1 MSLTNTSTAVNRV
14 STSKTSYSFETALK
28 SLSNLN
34 GKNVRTHTF
43 PHILASPIHY
53 EPNYAYPLLVWL
65 HGTGKSEVELF
76 DVLPKIST
84 QNYVAVAPRG
94 ALSKTTRVV
103 RRHINGSLVDEK
115 IWTEKIT
122 DWAET
127 ERSISESE
135 NLVFQSIEEATRKF
149 NINPRRIF
157 LLGRGA
163 GATMA
168 LQIGLRNA
176 DEFAGIVAIDGSFP
190 SEETV
195 LFRNWRSIRDLP
207 ILMTTPNVS
216 GKSYKHISS
225 NQLRLM
231 HTAGMTFVVRQYNEY
246 NVANSEQNR
255 MDRILNDCNRWIMS
269 RSCNP
274 RSPIS
279 NLTSMR

>member
-1 MSLTNTSTAVNRV
+1 MSFTNTSTTV
-14 STSKTSYSFETALK
+14 SHVRTLKTADTFETALQ
-28 SLSNLN
+28 SLSTLN
-34 GKNVRTHTF
+34 DKNVRTHSF
-43 PHILASPIHY
+43 PHILASPTHY
-53 EPNYAYPLLVWL
+53 EPNYTYPLLVWL

-76 DVLPKIST
+76 DVVPKIST

-94 ALSKTTRVV
+94 SLSKTTRVV

-115 IWTEKIT
+115 IWTENIT
-122 DWAET
+122 DWPET
-127 ERSISESE
+127 EQSISESE

-168 LQIGLRNA
+168 LQVGLRNA

-190 SEETV
+190 SAETV

-207 ILMTTPNVS
+207 ILMTTPNFS
-216 GKSYKHISS
+216 GKSHQHLSS

-231 HTAGMTFVVRQYNEY
+231 HTAGMTVLVRQYNEY
-246 NVANSEQNR
+246 NEANSEQNR
-255 MDRILNDCNRWIMS
+255 MDRILADCNRWIMS
-269 RSCNP
+269 CACNP
-274 RSPIS
+274 RSPLS
-279 NLTSMR
+279 DLTSIR

>member
-1 MSLTNTSTAVNRV
+1 MSLTNTSTAVNNV
-14 STSKTSYSFETALK
+14 HTLKTSNSFETALK
-28 SLSNLN
+28 SLSSLS
-34 GKNVRTHTF
+34 GKSVRTHSF
-43 PHILASPIHY
+43 PHILASPTHY
-53 EPNYAYPLLVWL
+53 EPNYPYPLLVWL

-76 DVLPKIST
+76 DVVPKIST

-103 RRHINGSLVDEK
+103 RRHINGSLIDEK
-115 IWTEKIT
+115 IWTENIT

-127 ERSISESE
+127 ERCISESE

-157 LLGRGA
+157 LLGRGS
-163 GATMA
+163 GATMV

-207 ILMTTPNVS
+207 ILMTTPSVS
-216 GKSYKHISS
+216 TNSYQHLSS

-231 HTAGMTFVVRQYNEY
+231 HTAGMTVSVRQYNEY
-246 NVANSEQNR
+246 NEANSEQNR
-255 MDRILNDCNRWIMS
+255 MDRILADCNRWIMS
-269 RSCNP
+269 RSSNP

-279 NLTSMR
+279 NLASAR

>member
-1 MSLTNTSTAVNRV
+1 MSLTNTSTAVNNV
-14 STSKTSYSFETALK
+14 HTLKTSDSFETALK
-28 SLSNLN
+28 SLSSLS
-34 GKNVRTHTF
+34 GKSVRTHSF
-43 PHILASPIHY
+43 PHILASPTHY

-76 DVLPKIST
+76 DVVPKIST

-103 RRHINGSLVDEK
+103 RRHINGSLIDEK
-115 IWTEKIT
+115 IWIENIT

-127 ERSISESE
+127 ERCISESE
-135 NLVFQSIEEATRKF
+135 NLVFQSIEEATHKF

-207 ILMTTPNVS
+207 ILMTTPSVS
-216 GKSYKHISS
+216 TNSYQHLSS

-231 HTAGMTFVVRQYNEY
+231 HTAGMTVSIRQYNEY
-246 NVANSEQNR
+246 NEANSEQNR
-255 MDRILNDCNRWIMS
+255 MDRILADCNRWIMS
-269 RSCNP
+269 RASNP

-279 NLTSMR
+279 NLASAR